1 MVKTHSIIN
10 QFIKFGLVGITNTVI
25 SMGITYVLIFL
36 GKYFRI
42 PISEN
47 WLIFLAA
54 FIGFVISV
62 LNSYYWN
69 NKYVFKKTHEGHL
82 LPLLK
87 SYFSYGLT
95 WLISY
100 VLTYLFTNLLHI
112 SPLFIPVLSLLITVP
127 LNFIMHKFFAFK

>member
-1 MVKTHSIIN
+1 
-10 QFIKFGLVGITNTVI
+10 
-25 SMGITYVLIFL
+25 MGITYVLIFL